1 MTEKPSRSRGLG
13 RGLSAL
19 MADVTTDTGAGS
31 DQTPRMDQRLPVEML
46 RANPDQPRRTFSKD
60 ALEELAASVR
70 EKGIIQ
76 PLIVRPATDAP
87 GQYQIVAGERRWRAA
102 QLANLHDVPVIIRD
116 YSDAEVLE
124 VAIIENIQR
133 SDLNAIDEGGA
144 YRQLIDRFG
153 HTQDQLAQ
161 ALGKSRSHIANLM
174 RLLSLPIDVQGMV
187 ITGAL
192 SPGHART
199 LIGHP
204 DAGKLARHIVDENL
218 SVREAEELT
227 RRKSSQPRKT
237 RQAQVAVKDPDTVQ
251 LEQELSATLKL
262 GVTIEQD
269 KDRETGRLVLRYSNL
284 TQLDDLL
291 RALTSSSSANH

>member
-1 MTEKPSRSRGLG
+1 
-13 RGLSAL
+13 

>member
-1 MTEKPSRSRGLG
+1 MTDKPPRHRGLG

-19 MADVTTDTGAGS
+19 MADVATDESSGRE
-31 DQTPRMDQRLPVEML
+31 QVPRIDHRLPVESL
-46 RANPDQPRRTFSKD
+46 RANPDQPRRTFSKE
-60 ALEELAASVR
+60 ALNELAASVR

-76 PLIVRPATDAP
+76 PLIVRPAPDAS

-102 QLANLHDVPVIIRD
+102 QLAGLHDVPVIIRD

-144 YRQLIDRFG
+144 YRQLIERFG

-174 RLLSLPIDVQGMV
+174 RLLTLPVDVQGMV

-192 SPGHART
+192 TPGHARA

-204 DAGKLARHIVDENL
+204 EAGKLARQIIDDKL
-218 SVREAEELT
+218 SVREAEELA
-227 RRKSSQPRKT
+227 RREASRPRRPRHQRT
-237 RQAQVAVKDPDTVQ
+237 AAKDPDTVQ

-262 GVTIEQD
+262 GVSIEQD
-269 KDRETGRLVLRYSNL
+269 KDRETGKLVLRYHNL
-284 TQLDDLL
+284 AQLDDLL
-291 RALTSSSSANH
+291 RVLSGG